1 MKYTKYNDIPQY
13 IQHGSYEIDVSPD
26 RLIVNVEEWQRD
38 QGLQLDP
45 DFQRGHVW
53 SEAQQIAYIEFFL
66 RGGKTARVLY
76 FNFPS
81 WHHRQTTDYNDFVIV
96 DGKQRY
102 EAWRRFFANEI
113 KAFGTYAKDYKD
125 SMRIMKTMKVNIND
139 LQTKAEVL
147 QWYIDFNSGGVVHTD
162 EEIGRVKRL
171 LEKERALSNPKA
183 GKTRRP
189 KS

>member
-1 MKYTKYNDIPQY
+1 MPKKPKYTKYNDIPQF

-26 RLIVNVEEWQRD
+26 RLIVNVTEWQD
-38 QGLQLDP
+38 KEGLQLDP

-53 SEAQQIAYIEFFL
+53 SESQQIAYIEFFL

-76 FNFPS
+76 FNYPS
-81 WHHRQTTDYNDFVIV
+81 WHHTQKTDYNDFVIV

-102 EAWRRFFANEI
+102 EAWRRYFSNEI

-125 SMRIMKTMKVNIND
+125 SLRIMKTMKVNIND

-147 QWYIDFNSGGVVHTD
+147 QWYIDFNSGGVVHTE
-162 EEIGRVKRL
+162 EEIEKVKLL
-171 LEKERALSNPKA
+171 LEQEKRK
-183 GKTRRP
+183 K
-189 KS
+189 